1 MYPRTPHRGWRVLLI
16 AVAALV
22 YLLHILVV
30 GVKPR
35 GAAMQPGGGAPPESS
50 TAASDGGGGVGSGF
64 SSLMKKK
71 SRRRPVMYTF
81 YAPIYPDPGIARAR
95 RHQNEG
101 GGAKSDRD
109 AESDAESD
117 TGGGNE
123 MTHAEDA
130 ELLHL
135 WKTSWEDMGWR
146 AVILSLEDAR
156 IHPDYRDLLRRVK
169 SVPLGIKPDYN
180 QYCFLRWMAM
190 SAVGGGWMSDI
201 DVLPLEG
208 SNLLSPKNYGSGT
221 NAEVAWAGSGFGA
234 ASYLPNGG
242 ALTVH
247 NGHVPCLVSGSGP
260 EWDRM
265 FRAILNEALSH
276 AHERPVETGTMTRG
290 YYSDMISLQNL
301 EEKDTAFFQ
310 TTNAVAHGHE
320 IALDT
325 DHPERSPVDCDVLK
339 GMRAIHFSHRSMH
352 HMYGDEDHTGERPR
366 LARIWHDRWK
376 KNCLSSS
383 FV

>member
-1 MYPRTPHRGWRVLLI
+1 MEDVLGGHGLESSDPLPRGRADPPGLSRPPSAREERTSGDQTGLQSVLLPP
-16 AVAALV
+16 VDG
-22 YLLHILVV
+22 HER
-30 GVKPR
+30 R
-35 GAAMQPGGGAPPESS
+35 G
-50 TAASDGGGGVGSGF
+50 
-64 SSLMKKK
+64 
-71 SRRRPVMYTF
+71 
-81 YAPIYPDPGIARAR
+81 
-95 RHQNEG
+95 
-101 GGAKSDRD
+101 
-109 AESDAESD
+109 
-117 TGGGNE
+117 
-123 MTHAEDA
+123 
-130 ELLHL
+130 
-135 WKTSWEDMGWR
+135 
-146 AVILSLEDAR
+146 
-156 IHPDYRDLLRRVK
+156 
-169 SVPLGIKPDYN
+169 
-180 QYCFLRWMAM
+180 
-190 SAVGGGWMSDI
+190 GGGWMSDI

-265 FRAILNEALSH
+265 FRAVLNEALSH

-310 TTNAVAHGHE
+310 TTNVVAHGHE